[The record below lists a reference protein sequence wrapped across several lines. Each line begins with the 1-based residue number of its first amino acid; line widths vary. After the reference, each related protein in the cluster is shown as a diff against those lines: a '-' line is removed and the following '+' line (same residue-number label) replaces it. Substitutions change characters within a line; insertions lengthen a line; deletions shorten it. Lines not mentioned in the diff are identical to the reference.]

1 MGLNIRVHGVVCVV
15 ASDRKAH
22 GLSGVVERI
31 ARRVFQ
37 FYDVA
42 LDLCLRLELSG
53 CDQEHGS
60 GHAGVCDPALHVVE
74 VGGALIGSGLN
85 DLAAID
91 VYHFVEP
98 FCCVIHVSASSFLYA
113 VTSYIGIVIL
123 IMVPCPA
130 TLLIVLCWYAA
141 CSP

>member
-1 MGLNIRVHGVVCVV
+1 MAKINDVQVIEKNTGEKIQWEQDGYR
-15 ASDRKAH
+15 
-22 GLSGVVERI
+22 LS
-31 ARRVFQ
+31 F
-37 FYDVA
+37 DDDA
-42 LDLCLRLELSG
+42 LSVKV
-53 CDQEHGS
+53 
-60 GHAGVCDPALHVVE
+60 AGVCDPALHVVE